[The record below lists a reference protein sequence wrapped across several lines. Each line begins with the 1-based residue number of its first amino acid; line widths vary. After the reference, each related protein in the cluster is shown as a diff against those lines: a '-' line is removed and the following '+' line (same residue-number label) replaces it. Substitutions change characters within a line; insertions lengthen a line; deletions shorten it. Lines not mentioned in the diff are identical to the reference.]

1 MRLEGGALS
10 IGYPGHVVGRGLD
23 VALDTGEVLALLGPN
38 GGGKTTLLKTL
49 LGLLKEIGRVYP
61 PVMLA
66 NAKALMSG
74 AEQVEAVVEGLPWR
88 QPPFPYQAKCLQW
101 LRASHGALSG
111 ASRAQ
116 VDALMAASGC
126 AAMFA

>member
-1 MRLEGGALS
+1 MARDAL
-10 IGYPGHVVGRGLD
+10 IAGNWKLNKDHQEAIHLVRD
-23 VALDTGEVLALLGPN
+23 
-38 GGGKTTLLKTL
+38 
-49 LGLLKEIGRVYP
+49 LGLR
-61 PVMLA
+61 LA
-66 NAKALMSG
+66 NLNLSRVEVAIHPPFTDLRS
-74 AEQVEAVVEGLPWR
+74 VEAVVEGLPWR

>member
-1 MRLEGGALS
+1 MEDMSGLS
-10 IGYPGHVVGRGLD
+10 PKDSDWISPTAVP
-23 VALDTGEVLALLGPN
+23 DTLFS
-38 GGGKTTLLKTL
+38 
-49 LGLLKEIGRVYP
+49 LLKEIGRVYP

-74 AEQVEAVVEGLPWR
+74 ADQVETVVEGLPWR

-101 LRASHGALSG
+101 LRASYGALTG

-116 VDALMAASGC
+116 VDGLMAASGC
-126 AAMFA
+126 AALFA